1 MAIVNVTA
9 LESNKNFK
17 ISFDGGNLSSDGG
30 LLLMKEFMHKFGIPA
45 LLREKFKTTDK
56 SFARKH
62 KDADN
67 LLQIICQILGA
78 YFTDDT
84 ADALNNDP
92 VFTSVLEKDTL
103 ASQPTL
109 SRFYNRLDEK
119 TIDWLDE
126 INRVI
131 LKRAYSIQ
139 KPEHILLDID
149 TTLLNGYGNQEGVCF
164 NYHYQTN
171 GYHPFICFDSMTGD
185 LIGTQLRGGSDYCCK
200 NICDFL
206 EPILIEYLT
215 EYPDT
220 AVFLRGDSGFA
231 TDELY
236 SLCETHG
243 TSYAIRLK
251 ENGVLRKLASEIESE
266 LENLTA
272 ENMVDYAV
280 EYGEFLYKA
289 KSWDYP
295 RRVVCK
301 IEKPAGQMLHL
312 YTFVVTNMD
321 SNPKELIAFYCK
333 RGNMENMIKECKNG
347 FDFGAVSSS
356 TMLVNA
362 NRLKIHALA
371 YNIFNLFR
379 RLVLPVIM
387 RKDRI
392 DTIRLK
398 LFKTAVRIVRKARY
412 LFFRLCSSCPLKDA
426 FYETLRNITRL
437 TPLIE

>member
-1 MAIVNVTA
+1 MAIVNDTA

-30 LLLMKEFMHKFGIPA
+30 LLLMKEFMNKFGIPA
-45 LLREKFKTTDK
+45 LLKESFHTTDK
-56 SFARKH
+56 SYIRKH

-67 LLQIICQILGA
+67 LLQIIYQILGA
-78 YFTDDT
+78 YFADDT
-84 ADALNNDP
+84 ADALKNDL
-92 VFTSVLEKDTL
+92 VFTSVLEKETL

-119 TIDWLDE
+119 TIDQLDE

-131 LKRAYSIQ
+131 LKRAYSV
-139 KPEHILLDID
+139 KNPEHILLDID
-149 TTLLNGYGNQEGVCF
+149 TTLLDGYGKQEGVCF
-164 NYHYQTN
+164 NYHYQAS
-171 GYHPFICFDSMTGD
+171 GYHPFICFDSLTGD

-200 NICDFL
+200 NVRDFL
-206 EPILIEYLT
+206 EPILIEYLDK
-215 EYPDT
+215 YPDT
-220 AVFLRGDSGFA
+220 AMFLRGDSGFA

-266 LENLTA
+266 LEDLTA

-280 EYGEFLYKA
+280 IYGEFLYQA

-301 IEKPAGQMLHL
+301 IEKPAGQMLHMH
-312 YTFVVTNMD
+312 TFVVTNMD
-321 SNPKELIAFYCK
+321 SSAGELIAFYCK

-379 RLVLPVIM
+379 RLVLPAIM

-398 LFKTAVRIVRKARY
+398 LFKTAVKIVRKARY
-412 LFFRLCSSCPLKDA
+412 LYFRLCSSCPFKDA
-426 FYETLRNITRL
+426 FFETLCNITSL

>member
-30 LLLMKEFMHKFGIPA
+30 LLLMKEFMYKFGIPK
-45 LLREKFKTTDK
+45 LLREKFKTTDN

-67 LLQIICQILGA
+67 LLQVICQILGA

-84 ADALNNDP
+84 ADALKNDS

-119 TIDWLDE
+119 TITQLDE

-131 LKRAYSIQ
+131 LERAYSVK
-139 KPEHILLDID
+139 KPEQIMLDID
-149 TTLLNGYGNQEGVCF
+149 TTLLDGYGKQEGVCF
-164 NYHYQTN
+164 NYHYQAK

-200 NICDFL
+200 NVCGFL
-206 EPILIEYLT
+206 EPILDEYLNK
-215 EYPDT
+215 YPD
-220 AVFLRGDSGFA
+220 AAMFLRGDSGFA

-251 ENGVLRKLASEIESE
+251 ENGVLCKLASEIESE
-266 LENLTA
+266 LDDLTTENI
-272 ENMVDYAV
+272 VDHAV
-280 EYGEFLYKA
+280 VYGEFMYKA

-321 SNPKELIAFYCK
+321 SSPENLIAFYCK

-356 TMLVNA
+356 SMVVNA
-362 NRLKIHALA
+362 NRLKIHMLA
-371 YNIFNLFR
+371 YNIYNLFR
-379 RLVLPVIM
+379 RLALPVMM

-392 DTIRLK
+392 DTIRLN
-398 LFKTAVRIVRKARY
+398 LFKTAVRIVYKARY
-412 LFFRLCSSCPLKDA
+412 LYFKLCSSCPFKDA

>member
-1 MAIVNVTA
+1 MAIVNVAA

-30 LLLMKEFMHKFGIPA
+30 LLLMKEFMHKFGIPK
-45 LLREKFKTTDK
+45 LLKEKFHTTDK
-56 SFARKH
+56 SIIRKH
-62 KDADN
+62 RDSDN
-67 LLQIICQILGA
+67 LLQIIYQILGA

-84 ADALNNDP
+84 AAALKNDP

-119 TIDWLDE
+119 TIGQLDE

-131 LKRAYSIQ
+131 LKRSYSIC

-149 TTLLNGYGNQEGVCF
+149 TTLLDGYGKQEGVCF
-164 NYHYQTN
+164 NYHYQAN

-200 NICDFL
+200 NVCDFL
-206 EPILIEYLT
+206 EPILNEYLN

-220 AVFLRGDSGFA
+220 AMFLRGDSGFA

-251 ENGVLRKLASEIESE
+251 ENGVLRKLASEIESD
-266 LENLTA
+266 LEDLTT

-280 EYGEFLYKA
+280 VYGEFLYKA

-312 YTFVVTNMD
+312 HTFVVTNMESD
-321 SNPKELIAFYCK
+321 PRELIAFYCK

-347 FDFGAVSSS
+347 FDFGAISSS

-371 YNIFNLFR
+371 YNIFNIFR

-398 LFKTAVRIVRKARY
+398 LFKTAVRIVYKARY
-412 LFFRLCSSCPLKDA
+412 LYFKLCSSCPFKDT
-426 FYETLRNITRL
+426 FYEILRNITLL
-437 TPLIE
+437 TPLLE

>member
-17 ISFDGGNLSSDGG
+17 ISFNGGNLSSDGG

-45 LLREKFKTTDK
+45 LLKEKFQTTDR
-56 SFARKH
+56 SSARKH
-62 KDADN
+62 KDSDN
-67 LLQIICQILGA
+67 LLQIIYQILEA
-78 YFTDDT
+78 YFTDDS
-84 ADALNNDP
+84 ADALKNDP

-119 TIDWLDE
+119 TIAQLDE
-126 INRVI
+126 INKVI
-131 LKRAYSIQ
+131 LERAYSIK

-149 TTLLNGYGNQEGVCF
+149 TTLLDGYGKQEGVCF
-164 NYHYQTN
+164 NYHYQAN

-200 NICDFL
+200 NVSDFL
-206 EPILIEYLT
+206 KPLLNEYLDK
-215 EYPDT
+215 YPDI
-220 AVFLRGDSGFA
+220 AIFLRGDSGFA

-236 SLCETHG
+236 SLCETNG

-251 ENGVLRKLASEIESE
+251 GNSVLHKLASGIESE
-266 LENLTA
+266 LDDLTA
-272 ENMVDYAV
+272 ENKVDYAV
-280 EYGEFLYKA
+280 VYGEFLYKA
-289 KSWDYP
+289 KTWDYL

-301 IEKPAGQMLHL
+301 IEKPAGLMLYQ
-312 YTFVVTNMD
+312 YTFVVTNME
-321 SNPKELIAFYCK
+321 STPEELIAFYCK
-333 RGNMENMIKECKNG
+333 RGNMENMIKECKHG

-356 TMLVNA
+356 SMLVNA
-362 NRLKIHALA
+362 NRLKIHELA

-379 RLVLPVIM
+379 RLILPEILQ
-387 RKDRI
+387 KDRI
-392 DTIRLK
+392 DSVRLK

-412 LFFRLCSSCPLKDA
+412 LFFRLCSSCPFKDV
-426 FYETLRNITRL
+426 FYDTLHNIARL

>member
-84 ADALNNDP
+84 ADALKNDP

-164 NYHYQTN
+164 NYHYQAN

>member
-78 YFTDDT
+78 YFIDDT
-84 ADALNNDP
+84 ADALKNDP

-119 TIDWLDE
+119 TIDRLDE

-164 NYHYQTN
+164 NYHYQAN

-200 NICDFL
+200 NVCDFL

>member
-56 SFARKH
+56 SLARKH

-119 TIDWLDE
+119 TIDRLDE

-164 NYHYQTN
+164 NYHYQAN

-200 NICDFL
+200 NVSDFL
-206 EPILIEYLT
+206 EPILNEYLN

-236 SLCETHG
+236 SLCESHG

-266 LENLTA
+266 LEDLTA

-280 EYGEFLYKA
+280 VYGEFLYRA

-321 SNPKELIAFYCK
+321 SSAGELIAFYCK

-362 NRLKIHALA
+362 NRLKIHMLA

-398 LFKTAVRIVRKARY
+398 LFKTAVRIVYKARY
-412 LFFRLCSSCPLKDA
+412 LYFKLCSSCPFKDA
-426 FYETLRNITRL
+426 FYETLRSITLL

>member
-1 MAIVNVTA
+1 MAIVNDTA

-45 LLREKFKTTDK
+45 LLREKFKTSDR
-56 SFARKH
+56 SLSRKH

-84 ADALNNDP
+84 ADALKNDP

-119 TIDWLDE
+119 TIDQLDE
-126 INRVI
+126 INRAI

-149 TTLLNGYGNQEGVCF
+149 TTLLDGYGKQEGVCF
-164 NYHYQTN
+164 NYHYQAK

-200 NICDFL
+200 NVSDFL
-206 EPILIEYLT
+206 EPILNEYLNK
-215 EYPDT
+215 YPDT

-266 LENLTA
+266 LEDLTA

-280 EYGEFLYKA
+280 VYGEFLYQA

-301 IEKPAGQMLHL
+301 IEKPAGQMLHMH
-312 YTFVVTNMD
+312 TFVVTNMD
-321 SNPKELIAFYCK
+321 SSAGELIAFYCK

-379 RLVLPVIM
+379 RLVLPAIM

-392 DTIRLK
+392 DTFRLK
-398 LFKTAVRIVRKARY
+398 LFKTAVKIVYKARY
-412 LFFRLCSSCPLKDA
+412 LYFKLCSSCPFKDA
-426 FYETLRNITRL
+426 FYEILRNITRL
-437 TPLIE
+437 SPLLE

>member
-84 ADALNNDP
+84 ADALKNDP

-119 TIDWLDE
+119 TIDRLDE

-164 NYHYQTN
+164 NYHYQAN

-200 NICDFL
+200 NVCGFL

>member
-1 MAIVNVTA
+1 MAIVNVAA

-30 LLLMKEFMHKFGIPA
+30 LLLMKEFMHKFGIPT
-45 LLREKFKTTDK
+45 LLREKFKTTDR
-56 SFARKH
+56 SFGRKH

-67 LLQIICQILGA
+67 LLQIIYQILGA

-84 ADALNNDP
+84 ADALKNDP

-119 TIDWLDE
+119 TIDQLDE

-139 KPEHILLDID
+139 RPEHILLDID
-149 TTLLNGYGNQEGVCF
+149 TTLLDGYGNQEGVCF
-164 NYHYQTN
+164 NYHYQAK

-200 NICDFL
+200 NVCDFL
-206 EPILIEYLT
+206 EPILNEYLVK
-215 EYPDT
+215 YPDT

-251 ENGVLRKLASEIESE
+251 ENGVLHKLASEIESE
-266 LENLTA
+266 LEYLTA

-280 EYGEFLYKA
+280 VYGEFLYKA

-301 IEKPAGQMLHL
+301 IEKPAGQMFHL

-362 NRLKIHALA
+362 NRLKIHMLV

-412 LFFRLCSSCPLKDA
+412 LFFRLCNCCPFKHA

>member
-1 MAIVNVTA
+1 MAIVNGTA

-30 LLLMKEFMHKFGIPA
+30 LLLMKEFLHKFGIPA
-45 LLREKFKTTDK
+45 LLRKKFKTTDK
-56 SFARKH
+56 SFVRKH

-67 LLQIICQILGA
+67 LMQIIYQILGA
-78 YFTDDT
+78 YYTDDT
-84 ADALNNDP
+84 ADALKNDP

-119 TIDWLDE
+119 TIAQLDA
-126 INRVI
+126 INRM
-131 LKRAYSIQ
+131 LLERAYSIR

-149 TTLLNGYGNQEGVCF
+149 TTLLNGYGKQEGVCF
-164 NYHYQTN
+164 NYHYQAN
-171 GYHPFICFDSMTGD
+171 GYHPFICFDSLTGD

-200 NICDFL
+200 NVCDFL
-206 EPILIEYLT
+206 EPILNEYLNS
-215 EYPDT
+215 YPDT
-220 AVFLRGDSGFA
+220 SIFLRGDSGFA

-301 IEKPAGQMLHL
+301 IEKPTGQMLHL

-321 SNPKELIAFYCK
+321 SAPEEMVAFYCK